1 MKVKTFF
8 LWSLLLFVVYGCSDN
23 NDVVVYQKFKDQTWS
38 RFNILHFEV
47 PVHVSENN
55 YDVSLFMRHTAE
67 FEFDALD
74 FNMIMTTPSGEERIK
89 EYHMEIRKKTGG
101 FLGQCTN
108 DSCEVTIAL
117 KKDIKL
123 TKGILN
129 LELENLIPRLQTK
142 GLLGLGI
149 RLQPVR

>member
-1 MKVKTFF
+1 MKVSVLS

-23 NDVVVYQKFKDQTWS
+23 NDVMVYQKFKDQTWS
-38 RFNILHFEV
+38 RFDLLHFNI
-47 PVHVSENN
+47 PVKAAEKN
-55 YDVSLFMRHTAE
+55 YDVFLFIHHTAE
-67 FEFDALD
+67 YEFDNLD

-89 EYHMEIRKKTGG
+89 EYHMDIRRKDGG
-101 FLGQCTN
+101 FIGQCSK
-108 DSCEVTIAL
+108 DSCEVSVAL
-117 KKDIKL
+117 KKGLKL

-129 LELENLIPRLQTK
+129 LEIENLVPRMQIK